1 MAVSQVYPYQH
12 TRTGHTSMGAGS
24 SLQAA
29 GTVTLGI
36 HCGMKLGKGCTD
48 SGDPREAV

>member
-12 TRTGHTSMGAGS
+12 TGTGHTSMGAGS

-36 HCGMKLGKGCTD
+36 PKGGMW
-48 SGDPREAV
+48 DPHKAVTVG